1 MTIDTNEES
10 NIMNKFLAKTLQGD
24 RVVWII
30 FALLFSISMVEMFS
44 ASSML
49 VHWSSSS
56 SIHSPI
62 LRHAMFFA
70 VGFMG
75 MMIVQMIDFKW
86 IRLLGY
92 AGLALSWVLLVFT
105 MFFGTKQA
113 GAARWLE
120 IGGFQFQ
127 PSEVAKLSLIIVIAD
142 QIERLQN
149 IEKQNKYFWY
159 IIGIIVFTCGMIFT
173 ENFST
178 AAILFVITMT
188 MMWIGEMN
196 WRKLGVVVA
205 GAIGAVMLI
214 LFVAWVIPDDVYYS
228 SKNPV
233 LQKLERAKTWV
244 ARIENF
250 AGGEETV
257 SKFKVTDDNFQENH
271 AQMAIARGGF
281 IPHGPGTSVERNY
294 LPEAFSDFIF
304 AIIVEELSIWM
315 GIFVM
320 FLYLWLLF
328 RAGRVAR
335 QSDSL
340 FCAILVI
347 GVTML
352 IVLQA
357 FIHIGVSVHLGPV
370 TGQPLPLISRG
381 GTSILV
387 NCVYF
392 GLIISVTRHIQQ
404 QKLAKDMAAKAA
416 VEPVVPTESNVE
428 TPAVEDVIEVI
439 EEIN

>member
-1 MTIDTNEES
+1 
-10 NIMNKFLAKTLQGD
+10 MNKFLAKTLQGD
-24 RVVWII
+24 RVVWTIFLFLFII
-30 FALLFSISMVEMFS
+30 SIVEMFS

-49 VHWSSSS
+49 VHWSGSVQG
-56 SIHSPI
+56 PI
-62 LRHAMFFA
+62 LRHVMFFV
-70 VGFMG
+70 VGFMAL
-75 MMIVQMIDFKW
+75 MIVQLVDFKY

-92 AGLALSWVLLVFT
+92 VGLAASWMLLLYT
-105 MFFGTKQA
+105 SFFGGVEQA
-113 GAARWLE
+113 GAARWID
-120 IGGFQFQ
+120 IGGFRFQ
-127 PSEVAKLSLIIVIAD
+127 PSEIAKLSLIVVVAD
-142 QIERLQN
+142 MVERMQN
-149 IEKQNKYFWY
+149 EERQNKLFWY
-159 IIGIIVFTCGMIFT
+159 VIGIIVITCGMIFT

-178 AAILFVITMT
+178 AALLFVITMT
-188 MMWIGEMN
+188 MMLIGEIN
-196 WRKLGVVVA
+196 WRKLLTVCAGVVGV
-205 GAIGAVMLI
+205 VMII
-214 LFVAWVIPDDVYYS
+214 LLMAWNIPDDIYYNS
-228 SKNPV
+228 GSPV
-233 LQKLERAKTWV
+233 LKKLERAKTWV

-250 AGGEETV
+250 AGDEETV
-257 SKFKVTDDNFQENH
+257 SRFKVTDDNFQENH

-281 IPHGPGTSVERNY
+281 LPSGPGTSVESNY

-304 AIIVEELSIWM
+304 AIIVEELGFFM

-347 GVTML
+347 GVTLL

-357 FIHIGVSVHLGPV
+357 FVHIAVSVHLIPV

-387 NCVYF
+387 NCIYF
-392 GLIISVTRHIQQ
+392 GIIISVTKYIQQ
-404 QKLAKDMAAKAA
+404 QKLAKEMAAKAV
-416 VEPVVPTESNVE
+416 VEPVESQKVDNPV
-428 TPAVEDVIEVI
+428 VEDTEIV

>member
-1 MTIDTNEES
+1 
-10 NIMNKFLAKTLQGD
+10 MNKFLAKTLQGD
-24 RVVWII
+24 RVVWTIFLFLFII
-30 FALLFSISMVEMFS
+30 SVVEMFS

-49 VHWSSSS
+49 VHISGSVQG
-56 SIHSPI
+56 PI
-62 LRHAMFFA
+62 LRHAMFYA
-70 VGFMG
+70 IGFMAL
-75 MMIVQMIDFKW
+75 MIVQLVDFKY

-92 AGLALSWVLLVFT
+92 VGLAASWILLLYT
-105 MFFGTKQA
+105 SFFGGVEQA
-113 GAARWLE
+113 GAARWID
-120 IGGFQFQ
+120 IGGFRFQ
-127 PSEVAKLSLIIVIAD
+127 PSEVAKLSLIVVVADMIERMQDEERQNKLFWYVIGAIVI
-142 QIERLQN
+142 
-149 IEKQNKYFWY
+149 
-159 IIGIIVFTCGMIFT
+159 TCGMIFT

-178 AAILFVITMT
+178 AALLFVITMT
-188 MMWIGEMN
+188 MMLIGEIN
-196 WRKLGVVVA
+196 WRKLLTVCTGVVGV
-205 GAIGAVMLI
+205 VLI
-214 LFVAWVIPDDVYYS
+214 ILLMALFIPDDVFYNS
-228 SKNPV
+228 GNPV
-233 LQKLERAKTWV
+233 FEKLERAKTWV

-250 AGGEETV
+250 AGDEETV

-281 IPHGPGTSVERNY
+281 LPSGPGTSVESNY

-304 AIIVEELSIWM
+304 AIIVEELGFFM

-347 GVTML
+347 GVTLL

-357 FIHIGVSVHLGPV
+357 FVHIAVSVHLIPV

-387 NCVYF
+387 NCIYF
-392 GLIISVTRHIQQ
+392 GIIISVTKYIQQ
-404 QKLAKDMAAKAA
+404 QKLAKEMAAKAV
-416 VEPVVPTESNVE
+416 VEPSEKPNVDTSIVTDAE
-428 TPAVEDVIEVI
+428 II
-439 EEIN
+439 EEVN

>member
-1 MTIDTNEES
+1 
-10 NIMNKFLAKTLQGD
+10 MNKFLAKTLQGD

-30 FALLFSISMVEMFS
+30 FALLFGISMVEMFS
-44 ASSML
+44 ASSYL
-49 VHWSSSS
+49 VHLTGSVQN
-56 SIHSPI
+56 PI
-62 LRHAMFFA
+62 LRHFMFFA
-70 VGFMG
+70 MGFMG
-75 MMIVQMIDFKW
+75 MMIVQMIDFKY

-92 AGLALSWVLLVFT
+92 AGLVFSWGLLILT
-105 MFFGTKQA
+105 MFFGTEQA
-113 GAARWLE
+113 GAARWIE

-142 QIERLQN
+142 QVERLQN
-149 IEKQNKYFWY
+149 VEKQNKYFWY
-159 IIGIIVFTCGMIFT
+159 VIGAVVLTCGMIFT

-188 MMWIGEMN
+188 MMWIGEIN
-196 WRKLGVVVA
+196 WKKLATVCGAVV
-205 GAIGAVMLI
+205 GAVMLI
-214 LFVAWVIPDDVYYS
+214 LFIAWVIPEEVYREYD
-228 SKNPV
+228 NPAV
-233 LQKLERAKTWV
+233 KVFKRAYTWT

-250 AGGEETV
+250 FEARDKTV
-257 SKFKVTDDNFQENH
+257 SKFKIKADGSNFQENH

-281 IPHGPGTSVERNY
+281 IPHGPGTSMERNY

-304 AIIVEELSIWM
+304 AIIVEELSVWM
-315 GIFVM
+315 GLFVIL
-320 FLYLWLLF
+320 LYLWLLF
-328 RAGRVAR
+328 RAGRVAQ

-381 GTSILV
+381 GTSVLV

-392 GLIISVTRHIQQ
+392 GLIISVTRHIQL
-404 QKLAKDMAAKAA
+404 QKLQKEMMNATA
-416 VEPVVPTESNVE
+416 VVADTAETNVE
-428 TPAVEDVIEVI
+428 QTNSLETEMVEEVKDI
-439 EEIN
+439 

>member
-1 MTIDTNEES
+1 
-10 NIMNKFLAKTLQGD
+10 MNKFLAKTLQGD
-24 RVVWII
+24 GVVWTIFLFLFII
-30 FALLFSISMVEMFS
+30 SVVEMFS

-49 VHWSSSS
+49 VHISGSVQG
-56 SIHSPI
+56 PI
-62 LRHAMFFA
+62 LRHALFFA
-70 VGFMG
+70 LGFMAL
-75 MMIVQMIDFKW
+75 MIVQLVDFKY

-92 AGLALSWVLLVFT
+92 VGLAASWILLLYT
-105 MFFGTKQA
+105 SFFGGVEQA
-113 GAARWLE
+113 GAARWID
-120 IGGFQFQ
+120 IGGFRFQ
-127 PSEVAKLSLIIVIAD
+127 PSEVAKLSLIVVVADMIERMQDEERQNKLFWYVIGAIVI
-142 QIERLQN
+142 
-149 IEKQNKYFWY
+149 
-159 IIGIIVFTCGMIFT
+159 TCGMIFT

-178 AAILFVITMT
+178 AALLFVITMT
-188 MMWIGEMN
+188 MMLIGEIN
-196 WRKLGVVVA
+196 WRKLLTVCTGVVGV
-205 GAIGAVMLI
+205 VLI
-214 LFVAWVIPDDVYYS
+214 ILLMALFIPDDVFYNS
-228 SKNPV
+228 GNPV
-233 LQKLERAKTWV
+233 FEKLERAKTWV

-250 AGGEETV
+250 AGDEETV
-257 SKFKVTDDNFQENH
+257 SRFKVTDNNFQENH

-281 IPHGPGTSVERNY
+281 LPSGPGTSVESNY

-304 AIIVEELSIWM
+304 AIIVEELGFFM

-347 GVTML
+347 GVTLL

-357 FIHIGVSVHLGPV
+357 FVHIAVSVHLIPV

-387 NCVYF
+387 NCIYF
-392 GLIISVTRHIQQ
+392 GIIISVTKYIQQ
-404 QKLAKDMAAKAA
+404 QKLAKEMAAKAV
-416 VEPVVPTESNVE
+416 VEPSEEPNVD
-428 TPAVEDVIEVI
+428 TPIVTDAEII

>member
-1 MTIDTNEES
+1 
-10 NIMNKFLAKTLQGD
+10 MNKFLAKTLQGD
-24 RVVWII
+24 RVVWIV
-30 FALLFSISMVEMFS
+30 FALLFGISMVEMFS

-62 LRHAMFFA
+62 LRHLMFFA
-70 VGFMG
+70 IGFMG
-75 MMIVQMIDFKW
+75 LMIVQMINFKY

-92 AGLALSWVLLVFT
+92 AGLAFSWGLLVLT
-105 MFFGTKQA
+105 MFIGTKQA
-113 GAARWLE
+113 GAARWIE
-120 IGGFQFQ
+120 IAGFQFQ
-127 PSEVAKLSLIIVIAD
+127 PSEIAKLSLIIVIAD
-142 QIERLQN
+142 QVERLQN
-149 IEKQNKYFWY
+149 IEKQSKYFWY
-159 IIGIIVFTCGMIFT
+159 VIGAIVLTCGMIFT

-188 MMWIGEMN
+188 MMWIGEIN
-196 WRKLGVVVA
+196 WKKLATVCSAVV
-205 GAIGAVMLI
+205 GAVLLI
-214 LFVAWVIPDDVYYS
+214 LFVAWIIPENVYNEYD
-228 SKNPV
+228 NPAV
-233 LQKLERAKTWV
+233 KVFKRAYTWV

-250 AGGEETV
+250 FEADAETV
-257 SKFKVTDDNFQENH
+257 SKFKIKADGSNFQENH
-271 AQMAIARGGF
+271 AQMAVARGGF
-281 IPHGPGTSVERNY
+281 LPHGPGTSMERNY

-304 AIIVEELSIWM
+304 AIIVEELSVWM
-315 GIFVM
+315 GLFVIG
-320 FLYLWLLF
+320 LYLCLLF

-347 GVTML
+347 GITML

-392 GLIISVTRHIQQ
+392 GLIISVTRHIQSQ
-404 QKLAKDMAAKAA
+404 RLQKEMVGAAA
-416 VEPVVPTESNVE
+416 VVAEPTETNIEQTNSLETEMVE
-428 TPAVEDVIEVI
+428 EVKDI
-439 EEIN
+439 

>member
-1 MTIDTNEES
+1 
-10 NIMNKFLAKTLQGD
+10 MNKFLAKTLQGD

-30 FALLFSISMVEMFS
+30 FALLFGISMVEMFS

-62 LRHAMFFA
+62 LRHLMFFA
-70 VGFMG
+70 IGFMG
-75 MMIVQMIDFKW
+75 LMIVQMIDFKY

-92 AGLALSWVLLVFT
+92 AGLAFSWGLLVLT
-105 MFFGTKQA
+105 MFIGTKQA
-113 GAARWLE
+113 GAARWIE
-120 IGGFQFQ
+120 IAGFQFQ
-127 PSEVAKLSLIIVIAD
+127 PSEIAKLSLIIVIAD
-142 QIERLQN
+142 QVERLQN
-149 IEKQNKYFWY
+149 IEKQSKYFWY
-159 IIGIIVFTCGMIFT
+159 VIGAIVLTCGMIFT

-188 MMWIGEMN
+188 MMWIGEIN
-196 WRKLGVVVA
+196 WKKLLTVCGAVV
-205 GAIGAVMLI
+205 GAVMLI
-214 LFVAWVIPDDVYYS
+214 LFIAWVIPEEVYREYD
-228 SKNPV
+228 NPV
-233 LQKLERAKTWV
+233 VKVFKRAYTWT

-250 AGGEETV
+250 FEARDKTV
-257 SKFKVTDDNFQENH
+257 SKFKIKADGSNFQENH

-281 IPHGPGTSVERNY
+281 IPHGPGTSMERNY

-304 AIIVEELSIWM
+304 AIIVEELSVWM
-315 GIFVM
+315 GLFVIL
-320 FLYLWLLF
+320 LYLWLLF
-328 RAGRVAR
+328 RAGRVAQ

-381 GTSILV
+381 GTSVLV

-392 GLIISVTRHIQQ
+392 GLIISVTRHIQL
-404 QKLAKDMAAKAA
+404 QKLQKEMMNATA
-416 VEPVVPTESNVE
+416 VVADTAETNVE
-428 TPAVEDVIEVI
+428 QTNSLETEMVEEVKDI
-439 EEIN
+439 

>member
-1 MTIDTNEES
+1 
-10 NIMNKFLAKTLQGD
+10 MNKFLAKTLQGD
-24 RVVWII
+24 RVVWTIFLFLFII
-30 FALLFSISMVEMFS
+30 SIVEMFS

-49 VHWSSSS
+49 VHWSGSVQG
-56 SIHSPI
+56 PI
-62 LRHAMFFA
+62 LRHVMFFV
-70 VGFMG
+70 VGFMAL
-75 MMIVQMIDFKW
+75 MIVQLVDFKY

-92 AGLALSWVLLVFT
+92 VGLAASWMLLLYT
-105 MFFGTKQA
+105 SFFGGVEQA
-113 GAARWLE
+113 GAARWID
-120 IGGFQFQ
+120 IGGFRFQ
-127 PSEVAKLSLIIVIAD
+127 PSEIAKLSLIVVVAD
-142 QIERLQN
+142 MVERMQN
-149 IEKQNKYFWY
+149 EERQNKLFWY
-159 IIGIIVFTCGMIFT
+159 VIGIIVITCGMIFT

-178 AAILFVITMT
+178 AALLFVITMT
-188 MMWIGEMN
+188 MMLIGEIN
-196 WRKLGVVVA
+196 WRKLLTVCAGVVGV
-205 GAIGAVMLI
+205 VMII
-214 LFVAWVIPDDVYYS
+214 LLMAWNIPDDIYYNS
-228 SKNPV
+228 GSPV
-233 LQKLERAKTWV
+233 LKKLERAKTWV

-250 AGGEETV
+250 AGDEETV
-257 SKFKVTDDNFQENH
+257 SRFKVTDDNFQENH

-281 IPHGPGTSVERNY
+281 LPSGPGTSVESNY

-304 AIIVEELSIWM
+304 AIIVEELGFFI

-347 GVTML
+347 GVTLL

-357 FIHIGVSVHLGPV
+357 FVHIAVSVHLIPV

-387 NCVYF
+387 NCIYF
-392 GLIISVTRHIQQ
+392 GIIISVTKYIQQ
-404 QKLAKDMAAKAA
+404 QKLAKEMAAKAV
-416 VEPVVPTESNVE
+416 VEPVESQKVDNPV
-428 TPAVEDVIEVI
+428 VEDTEIV

>member
-1 MTIDTNEES
+1 
-10 NIMNKFLAKTLQGD
+10 MNKFLAKTLQGD
-24 RVVWII
+24 KVVWII
-30 FALLFSISMVEMFS
+30 FALLFIISMVEMFS

-75 MMIVQMIDFKW
+75 LMIVQVIDFKW

-105 MFFGTKQA
+105 MFMGTEQA
-113 GAARWLE
+113 GAARWIE

-142 QIERLQN
+142 QVERLQN
-149 IEKQNKYFWY
+149 EEKQNKYFWY
-159 IIGIIVFTCGMIFT
+159 VIGVIVFTCGMIFT

-188 MMWIGEMN
+188 MMWIGEIN
-196 WRKLGVVVA
+196 WKKLGVVVA
-205 GAIGAVMLI
+205 GVIGAVMFI
-214 LFVAWVIPDDVYYS
+214 LFVAWVIPEGVYREYD
-228 SKNPV
+228 NPV
-233 LQKLERAKTWV
+233 LSVFERAYTWV

-250 AGGEETV
+250 IGGSEESV

-271 AQMAIARGGF
+271 AQMAVARGGF
-281 IPHGPGTSVERNY
+281 LPHGPGTSVERNY

-304 AIIVEELSIWM
+304 AIIVEELGFFM
-315 GIFVM
+315 GVFVM

-392 GLIISVTRHIQQ
+392 GLIISVTKYIQQ
-404 QKLAKDMAAKAA
+404 QKMKSEM
-416 VEPVVPTESNVE
+416 
-428 TPAVEDVIEVI
+428 VEDAVVAEPSETKIEQNDSLETEIV
-439 EEIN
+439 EEIDTI

>member
-1 MTIDTNEES
+1 
-10 NIMNKFLAKTLQGD
+10 MNKFLAKTLQGD
-24 RVVWII
+24 RVVWTIFLFLFII
-30 FALLFSISMVEMFS
+30 SIVEMFS

-49 VHWSSSS
+49 VHWIGSVQG
-56 SIHSPI
+56 PI
-62 LRHAMFFA
+62 LRHVVFFV
-70 VGFMG
+70 VGFMAL
-75 MMIVQMIDFKW
+75 MIVQLVDFKH

-92 AGLALSWVLLVFT
+92 VGLAASWMLLLYT
-105 MFFGTKQA
+105 SFFGGVEQA
-113 GAARWLE
+113 GAARWID
-120 IGGFQFQ
+120 IGGFRFQ
-127 PSEVAKLSLIIVIAD
+127 PSEIAKLSLIVVVAD
-142 QIERLQN
+142 MVERMQN
-149 IEKQNKYFWY
+149 EERQNKLFWY
-159 IIGIIVFTCGMIFT
+159 VIGIIVITCGMIFT

-178 AAILFVITMT
+178 AALLFVITMT
-188 MMWIGEMN
+188 MMLIGEIN
-196 WRKLGVVVA
+196 WRKLLTVCAGVVGV
-205 GAIGAVMLI
+205 VMII
-214 LFVAWVIPDDVYYS
+214 LLMAWIIPDDIYYNS
-228 SKNPV
+228 GSPV
-233 LQKLERAKTWV
+233 LKKLERAKTWV

-250 AGGEETV
+250 AGDEETV
-257 SKFKVTDDNFQENH
+257 SRFKVTDDNFQENH

-281 IPHGPGTSVERNY
+281 LPNGPGTSVESNY

-304 AIIVEELSIWM
+304 AIIVEELGFFM

-347 GVTML
+347 GVTLL

-357 FIHIGVSVHLGPV
+357 FVHIAVSVHLIPV

-387 NCVYF
+387 NCIYF
-392 GLIISVTRHIQQ
+392 GIIISVTKYIQQ
-404 QKLAKDMAAKAA
+404 QKLAKEMAAKAV
-416 VEPVVPTESNVE
+416 VEPVESQKVDNPV
-428 TPAVEDVIEVI
+428 VEDTEIV

>member
-1 MTIDTNEES
+1 MH
-10 NIMNKFLAKTLQGD
+10 KFLAKTLQGD

-70 VGFMG
+70 IGFMG
-75 MMIVQMIDFKW
+75 LMIVQMIDFKW

-105 MFFGTKQA
+105 MFMGTEQA
-113 GAARWLE
+113 GAARWIE

-149 IEKQNKYFWY
+149 EEKQNKYFWY
-159 IIGIIVFTCGMIFT
+159 VIGVIVFTCGMIFT

-188 MMWIGEMN
+188 MMWIGEIN
-196 WRKLGVVVA
+196 WKKLGVVVA
-205 GAIGAVMLI
+205 GVVGAVMFI
-214 LFVAWVIPDDVYYS
+214 LFVAWVIPEGVYREYD
-228 SKNPV
+228 NPV
-233 LQKLERAKTWV
+233 LGIFERAYTWV

-250 AGGEETV
+250 AGGDEVV
-257 SKFKVTDDNFQENH
+257 SKYKVTDENYQENH
-271 AQMAIARGGF
+271 AQMAVARGGF
-281 IPHGPGTSVERNY
+281 LPHGPGTSVERNY

-304 AIIVEELSIWM
+304 AIIVEELGFFM
-315 GIFVM
+315 GVFVM

-392 GLIISVTRHIQQ
+392 GLIISVTKYIQL
-404 QKLAKDMAAKAA
+404 QKMKKETTEDVL
-416 VEPVVPTESNVE
+416 VEPVESNVD
-428 TPAVEDVIEVI
+428 TPVVEEATEVI

>member
-1 MTIDTNEES
+1 
-10 NIMNKFLAKTLQGD
+10 MNKFLAKTLQGD
-24 RVVWII
+24 RVVWTIFLFLFII
-30 FALLFSISMVEMFS
+30 SIVEMFS

-49 VHWSSSS
+49 VHWSGSVQG
-56 SIHSPI
+56 PI
-62 LRHAMFFA
+62 LRHVVFFV
-70 VGFMG
+70 VGFMAL
-75 MMIVQMIDFKW
+75 MIVQLVDFKY

-92 AGLALSWVLLVFT
+92 VGLAASWMLLLYT
-105 MFFGTKQA
+105 SFFGGVEQA
-113 GAARWLE
+113 GAARWID
-120 IGGFQFQ
+120 IGGFRFQ
-127 PSEVAKLSLIIVIAD
+127 PSEIAKLSLIVVVAD
-142 QIERLQN
+142 MVERMQN
-149 IEKQNKYFWY
+149 EERQNKLFWY
-159 IIGIIVFTCGMIFT
+159 VIGIIVITCGMIFT

-178 AAILFVITMT
+178 AALLFVITMT
-188 MMWIGEMN
+188 MMLIGEIN
-196 WRKLGVVVA
+196 WRKLLTVCAGVVGV
-205 GAIGAVMLI
+205 VMII
-214 LFVAWVIPDDVYYS
+214 LLMAWNIPDDIYYNS
-228 SKNPV
+228 GSPV
-233 LQKLERAKTWV
+233 LKKLERAKTWV

-250 AGGEETV
+250 AGDEETV
-257 SKFKVTDDNFQENH
+257 SRFKVTDDNFQENH

-281 IPHGPGTSVERNY
+281 LPSGPGTSVESNY

-304 AIIVEELSIWM
+304 AIIVEELGFFI

-347 GVTML
+347 GVTLL

-357 FIHIGVSVHLGPV
+357 FVHIAVSVHLIPV

-387 NCVYF
+387 NCIYF
-392 GLIISVTRHIQQ
+392 GIIISVTKYIQQ
-404 QKLAKDMAAKAA
+404 QKLAKEMAAKAV
-416 VEPVVPTESNVE
+416 VEPVESQKVDNPV
-428 TPAVEDVIEVI
+428 VEDTEIV

>member
-1 MTIDTNEES
+1 
-10 NIMNKFLAKTLQGD
+10 MNKFLAKTLQGD

-30 FALLFSISMVEMFS
+30 FALLFGISMVEMFS

-62 LRHAMFFA
+62 LRHLMFFA
-70 VGFMG
+70 IGFMG
-75 MMIVQMIDFKW
+75 LMIVQMINFKY

-92 AGLALSWVLLVFT
+92 AGLAFSWGLLVLT
-105 MFFGTKQA
+105 MFIGTKQA
-113 GAARWLE
+113 GAARWIE

-142 QIERLQN
+142 QVERLQN
-149 IEKQNKYFWY
+149 VEKQNKYFWY
-159 IIGIIVFTCGMIFT
+159 VIIAILLTCGMIFT

-188 MMWIGEMN
+188 MMWIGEIN
-196 WRKLGVVVA
+196 WKRLAIVVGSIVA
-205 GAIGAVMLI
+205 AVMLI
-214 LFVAWVIPDDVYYS
+214 LFIAWKIPDDIYYNS
-228 SKNPV
+228 ENLV
-233 LQKLERAKTWV
+233 LRKLERAKTWV

-250 AGGEETV
+250 FEADAETV
-257 SKFKVTDDNFQENH
+257 SKFKIKADGSNFQENH
-271 AQMAIARGGF
+271 AQMAVARGGF
-281 IPHGPGTSVERNY
+281 IPHGPGTSMERNY

-304 AIIVEELSIWM
+304 AIIVEELSVWM
-315 GIFVM
+315 GLFVIL
-320 FLYLWLLF
+320 LYLWLLF

-347 GVTML
+347 GITML

-381 GTSILV
+381 GTSVLV

-392 GLIISVTRHIQQ
+392 GLIISVTRHIQSQ
-404 QKLAKDMAAKAA
+404 RLQKEMVGAAA
-416 VEPVVPTESNVE
+416 VVAEPAETNIEQTNSLETEMVE
-428 TPAVEDVIEVI
+428 EVKDI
-439 EEIN
+439 

>member
-1 MTIDTNEES
+1 
-10 NIMNKFLAKTLQGD
+10 MNKFLAKTLQGD
-24 RVVWII
+24 RVVWTIFLFLFII
-30 FALLFSISMVEMFS
+30 SIVEMFS

-49 VHWSSSS
+49 VHWSGSVQG
-56 SIHSPI
+56 PI
-62 LRHAMFFA
+62 LRHVMFFV
-70 VGFMG
+70 VGFMAL
-75 MMIVQMIDFKW
+75 MIVQLVDFKY

-92 AGLALSWVLLVFT
+92 VGLAASWMLLLYT
-105 MFFGTKQA
+105 SFFGGVEQA
-113 GAARWLE
+113 GAARWID
-120 IGGFQFQ
+120 IGGFRFQ
-127 PSEVAKLSLIIVIAD
+127 PSEIAKLSLIVVVAD
-142 QIERLQN
+142 MVERMQN
-149 IEKQNKYFWY
+149 EERQNKLFWY
-159 IIGIIVFTCGMIFT
+159 VIGIIVITCGMIFT

-178 AAILFVITMT
+178 AALLFVITMT
-188 MMWIGEMN
+188 MMLIGEIN
-196 WRKLGVVVA
+196 WRKLLTVCAGVVGV
-205 GAIGAVMLI
+205 VMII
-214 LFVAWVIPDDVYYS
+214 LLMAWIIPDDIYYNS
-228 SKNPV
+228 GSPV
-233 LQKLERAKTWV
+233 LKKLERAKTWV

-250 AGGEETV
+250 AGDEETV
-257 SKFKVTDDNFQENH
+257 SRFKVTDDNFQENH

-281 IPHGPGTSVERNY
+281 LPSGPGTSVESNY

-304 AIIVEELSIWM
+304 AIIVEELGFFI

-347 GVTML
+347 GVTLL

-357 FIHIGVSVHLGPV
+357 FVHIAVSVHLIPV

-387 NCVYF
+387 NCIYF
-392 GLIISVTRHIQQ
+392 GIIISVTKYIQQ
-404 QKLAKDMAAKAA
+404 QKLAKEMAAKAV
-416 VEPVVPTESNVE
+416 VEPVESQKVDNPV
-428 TPAVEDVIEVI
+428 VEDTEIV

>member
-1 MTIDTNEES
+1 
-10 NIMNKFLAKTLQGD
+10 MNKFLAKTLQGD

-30 FALLFSISMVEMFS
+30 FALLFGISMVEMFS
-44 ASSML
+44 ASSYL
-49 VHWSSSS
+49 VHSGGSVQN
-56 SIHSPI
+56 PI
-62 LRHAMFFA
+62 LRHFMFFA
-70 VGFMG
+70 IGFMG
-75 MMIVQMIDFKW
+75 MMIVQMIDFKY

-92 AGLALSWVLLVFT
+92 AGLVFSWGLLILT
-105 MFFGTKQA
+105 MFFGTEQA
-113 GAARWLE
+113 GAARWIE

-142 QIERLQN
+142 QVERLQN
-149 IEKQNKYFWY
+149 VEKQNKYFWY
-159 IIGIIVFTCGMIFT
+159 VIGAIVLTCGIIFT

-188 MMWIGEMN
+188 MMWIGEIN
-196 WRKLGVVVA
+196 WKRLAIVVGSIVA
-205 GAIGAVMLI
+205 AVMLI
-214 LFVAWVIPDDVYYS
+214 LFIAWKIPDDIYYNS
-228 SKNPV
+228 GNPV
-233 LQKLERAKTWV
+233 LEKLERAKTWV

-250 AGGEETV
+250 ARTEETV
-257 SKFKVTDDNFQENH
+257 SKFKITDSNFQSNH

-281 IPHGPGTSVERNY
+281 IPHGPGTSMERNY

-304 AIIVEELSIWM
+304 AIIVEELSVWM
-315 GIFVM
+315 GLFVIL
-320 FLYLWLLF
+320 LYLWLLF
-328 RAGRVAR
+328 RAGRVAQ

-381 GTSILV
+381 GTSVLV

-392 GLIISVTRHIQQ
+392 GLIISVTRHIQL
-404 QKLAKDMAAKAA
+404 QKLQKEMMNATA
-416 VEPVVPTESNVE
+416 VVADTAETNVE
-428 TPAVEDVIEVI
+428 QTNSLETEMVEEVKDI
-439 EEIN
+439 

>member
-1 MTIDTNEES
+1 
-10 NIMNKFLAKTLQGD
+10 MNKFLAKTLQGD
-24 RVVWII
+24 KVVWII

-49 VHWSSSS
+49 VHWSSNS

-62 LRHAMFFA
+62 LRHAMFFS
-70 VGFMG
+70 VGFVALLM
-75 MMIVQMIDFKW
+75 VQLIDFKY

-92 AGLALSWVLLVFT
+92 VGLALSWALLIFT
-105 MFFGTKQA
+105 MFFGTEQA
-113 GAARWLE
+113 DAARWIN
-120 IGGFQFQ
+120 IGPFQFQ
-127 PSEVAKLSLIIVIAD
+127 PSEVAKLSLVIVIAD

-149 IEKQNKYFWY
+149 IERQNKYFWY
-159 IIGIIVFTCGMIFT
+159 LIGVVVITCGMIFT

-178 AAILFVITMT
+178 AAILFVITMS
-188 MMWIGEMN
+188 MMWIGEIN
-196 WRKLGVVVA
+196 WRKLATVTIII
-205 GAIGAVMLI
+205 IGIVMVI
-214 LFVAWVIPDDVYYS
+214 LFVAWVIPDDIYYNS
-228 SKNPV
+228 NNPV
-233 LQKLERAKTWV
+233 LEKLERAKTWV

-250 AGGEETV
+250 FVSDGEDV
-257 SKFKVTDDNFQENH
+257 SKYRVTDANFQENH

-281 IPHGPGTSVERNY
+281 VPSGPGTSVERNY

-304 AIIVEELSIWM
+304 AIIVEELGFFM
-315 GIFVM
+315 GLFVI

-404 QKLAKDMAAKAA
+404 QKLMKESLAQTP
-416 VEPVVPTESNVE
+416 VEPVEQTVNTDEVTVVE
-428 TPAVEDVIEVI
+428 EI
-439 EEIN
+439 EEIKEI

>member
-1 MTIDTNEES
+1 
-10 NIMNKFLAKTLQGD
+10 MNKFLAKTLQGD
-24 RVVWII
+24 RVVWTIFLFLFII
-30 FALLFSISMVEMFS
+30 SIVEMFS

-49 VHWSSSS
+49 VHWSGSVQG
-56 SIHSPI
+56 PI
-62 LRHAMFFA
+62 LRHVMFFV
-70 VGFMG
+70 VGFMAL
-75 MMIVQMIDFKW
+75 MIVQLVDFKY

-92 AGLALSWVLLVFT
+92 VGLAASWMLLLYT
-105 MFFGTKQA
+105 SFFGGVEQA
-113 GAARWLE
+113 GAARWID
-120 IGGFQFQ
+120 IGGFRFQ
-127 PSEVAKLSLIIVIAD
+127 PSEIAKLSLIVVVAD
-142 QIERLQN
+142 MVERMQN
-149 IEKQNKYFWY
+149 EERQNKLFWY
-159 IIGIIVFTCGMIFT
+159 VIGIIVITCGMIFT

-178 AAILFVITMT
+178 AALLFVITMT
-188 MMWIGEMN
+188 MMLIGEIN
-196 WRKLGVVVA
+196 WRKLLTVCAGVVGV
-205 GAIGAVMLI
+205 VMII
-214 LFVAWVIPDDVYYS
+214 LLMAWNIPDDIYYNS
-228 SKNPV
+228 GSPILK
-233 LQKLERAKTWV
+233 KLERAKTWV

-250 AGGEETV
+250 AGDEETI
-257 SKFKVTDDNFQENH
+257 SRFKVTDDNFQENH

-281 IPHGPGTSVERNY
+281 LPSGPGTSVESNY

-304 AIIVEELSIWM
+304 AIIVEELGFFI

-347 GVTML
+347 GVTLL

-357 FIHIGVSVHLGPV
+357 FVHIAVSVHLIPV

-387 NCVYF
+387 NCIYF
-392 GLIISVTRHIQQ
+392 GIIISVTKYIQQ
-404 QKLAKDMAAKAA
+404 QKLAKEMAAKAV
-416 VEPVVPTESNVE
+416 VEPVESQKVDNPV
-428 TPAVEDVIEVI
+428 VEDTEIV

>member
-1 MTIDTNEES
+1 
-10 NIMNKFLAKTLQGD
+10 MNKFLAKTLQGD

-30 FALLFSISMVEMFS
+30 FALLFGISMVEMFS
-44 ASSML
+44 ASSYL
-49 VHWSSSS
+49 VHSGGSVQN
-56 SIHSPI
+56 PI
-62 LRHAMFFA
+62 LRHFMFFA
-70 VGFMG
+70 IGFMG
-75 MMIVQMIDFKW
+75 MMIVQMIDFKY

-92 AGLALSWVLLVFT
+92 AGLVFSWGLLILT
-105 MFFGTKQA
+105 MFFGTEQA
-113 GAARWLE
+113 GAARWIE

-142 QIERLQN
+142 QVERLQN
-149 IEKQNKYFWY
+149 VEKQNKYFWY
-159 IIGIIVFTCGMIFT
+159 VIGAIVLTCGIIFT

-188 MMWIGEMN
+188 MMWIGEIN
-196 WRKLGVVVA
+196 WKRLAIVVGSIVA
-205 GAIGAVMLI
+205 AVMLI
-214 LFVAWVIPDDVYYS
+214 LFIAWKIPDDIYYNS
-228 SKNPV
+228 GNPV
-233 LQKLERAKTWV
+233 LEKLERAKTWV
-244 ARIENF
+244 ARLENF
-250 AGGEETV
+250 FVADAETI
-257 SKFKVTDDNFQENH
+257 SKFKIKADGSNFQSNH

-281 IPHGPGTSVERNY
+281 IPHGPGTSMERNY

-304 AIIVEELSIWM
+304 AIIVEELSVWM
-315 GIFVM
+315 GLFVIL
-320 FLYLWLLF
+320 LYLWLLF
-328 RAGRVAR
+328 RAGRVAQ

-381 GTSILV
+381 GTSVLV

-392 GLIISVTRHIQQ
+392 GLIISVTRHIQL
-404 QKLAKDMAAKAA
+404 QKLQKEMMNATA
-416 VEPVVPTESNVE
+416 VVADTAETNVE
-428 TPAVEDVIEVI
+428 QTNSLETEMVEEVKDI
-439 EEIN
+439 

>member
-1 MTIDTNEES
+1 
-10 NIMNKFLAKTLQGD
+10 MNKFLAKTLQGD

-30 FALLFSISMVEMFS
+30 FALLFGISMVEMFS
-44 ASSML
+44 ASSYL
-49 VHWSSSS
+49 VHLTGSVQN
-56 SIHSPI
+56 PI
-62 LRHAMFFA
+62 LRHFMFFA
-70 VGFMG
+70 MGFMG
-75 MMIVQMIDFKW
+75 MMIVQMIDFKY

-92 AGLALSWVLLVFT
+92 AGLVFSWGLLILT
-105 MFFGTKQA
+105 MFFGTEQA
-113 GAARWLE
+113 GAARWIE

-142 QIERLQN
+142 QVERLQN
-149 IEKQNKYFWY
+149 VEKQNKYFWY
-159 IIGIIVFTCGMIFT
+159 VIGAVVLTCGMIFT

-188 MMWIGEMN
+188 MMWIGEIN
-196 WRKLGVVVA
+196 WKKLATVCGAVV
-205 GAIGAVMLI
+205 GAVMLI
-214 LFVAWVIPDDVYYS
+214 LFIAWVIPEEVYREYD
-228 SKNPV
+228 NPAV
-233 LQKLERAKTWV
+233 KVFKRAYTWT

-250 AGGEETV
+250 FEASDKTV
-257 SKFKVTDDNFQENH
+257 SKFKIKADGSNFQENH

-281 IPHGPGTSVERNY
+281 IPHGPGTSMERNY

-304 AIIVEELSIWM
+304 AIIVEELSVWM
-315 GIFVM
+315 GLFVIL
-320 FLYLWLLF
+320 LYLWLLY
-328 RAGRVAR
+328 RAGRVAQ

-381 GTSILV
+381 GTSVLV

-392 GLIISVTRHIQQ
+392 GLIISVTRHIQL
-404 QKLAKDMAAKAA
+404 QKLQKEMMNATA
-416 VEPVVPTESNVE
+416 VVADTAETNVE
-428 TPAVEDVIEVI
+428 QTNSLETEMVEEVKDI
-439 EEIN
+439 

>member
-1 MTIDTNEES
+1 
-10 NIMNKFLAKTLQGD
+10 MNKFLAKTLQGD

-70 VGFMG
+70 IGFMG
-75 MMIVQMIDFKW
+75 FMIVQMIDFKW

-105 MFFGTKQA
+105 MFMGTEQA
-113 GAARWLE
+113 GAARWIE

-149 IEKQNKYFWY
+149 EEKQNKYFWY
-159 IIGIIVFTCGMIFT
+159 VIGVIVFTCGMIFT

-250 AGGEETV
+250 AGGDDEVV
-257 SKFKVTDDNFQENH
+257 SRFKVTDSNFQENH
-271 AQMAIARGGF
+271 AQMAVARGGF
-281 IPHGPGTSVERNY
+281 LPSGPGTSVESNY

-304 AIIVEELSIWM
+304 AIIVEELGFFM
-315 GIFVM
+315 GIFVI

-347 GVTML
+347 GVTLL

-357 FIHIGVSVHLGPV
+357 FIHVGVSVHLGPV

-387 NCVYF
+387 NCIYF
-392 GLIISVTRHIQQ
+392 GIIISVTKYIQQ
-404 QKLAKDMAAKAA
+404 QKIVKDMSEAA
-416 VEPVVPTESNVE
+416 VASPVEQTVD
-428 TPAVEDVIEVI
+428 TPAVEGVEEII